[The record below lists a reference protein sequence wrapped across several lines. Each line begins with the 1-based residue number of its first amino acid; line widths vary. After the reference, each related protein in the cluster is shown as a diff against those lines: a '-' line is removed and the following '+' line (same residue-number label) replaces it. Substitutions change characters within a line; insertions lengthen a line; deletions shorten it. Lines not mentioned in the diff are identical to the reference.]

1 MTMKEKRIFTR
12 FGFNLFK
19 AENALPKSKVITEFE
34 NWIYE
39 LNVNERIYIYRGI
52 SYRVYL
58 PMELSYLPEKTV
70 HRKAY

>member
-39 LNVNERIYIYRGI
+39 LNVNERIYIHKGDIIPSISSNGI
-52 SYRVYL
+52 IL
-58 PMELSYLPEKTV
+58 FT
-70 HRKAY
+70 RKNCA

>member
-39 LNVNERIYIYRGI
+39 LNANDRIYIYRGDILPSI
-52 SYRVYL
+52 SSNGIIL
-58 PMELSYLPEKTV
+58 FT
-70 HRKAY
+70 RKNCA